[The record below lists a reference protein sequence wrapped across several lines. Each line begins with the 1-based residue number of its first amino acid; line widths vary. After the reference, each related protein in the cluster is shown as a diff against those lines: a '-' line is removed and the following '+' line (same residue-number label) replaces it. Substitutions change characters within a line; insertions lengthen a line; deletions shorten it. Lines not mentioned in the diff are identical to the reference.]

1 MSGMHRNWIS
11 RQRFIQLAAAVLF
24 NGYAAGFQK
33 GRIFTGNSKGICVP
47 VLNCYSCPGAL
58 GACPIGSLQTALGGI
73 RRHFPFYVLGMLMLF
88 GVALGRVICGLLC
101 PFGLVQD
108 LLYKIPFWKKK
119 VPEKID
125 RPARRVKYVILLV
138 MVCILPV
145 FMVTETGI
153 TPPYFCKYIC
163 PAGTL
168 GGGIPHLMANP
179 QLRQAAG
186 ALFGWKMLVL
196 ILIAAAGMVI
206 PRPFCRYLCP
216 LGAFYSVFNRFSFY
230 QMHLD
235 SDRCTGCKTCEQV
248 CPMAVEAAK
257 DSNSPECIRCGRCKN
272 ACPAHA
278 ISSGFS
284 YKQTADR
291 TGMGTRV

>member
-1 MSGMHRNWIS
+1 
-11 RQRFIQLAAAVLF
+11 
-24 NGYAAGFQK
+24 
-33 GRIFTGNSKGICVP
+33 
-47 VLNCYSCPGAL
+47 
-58 GACPIGSLQTALGGI
+58 
-73 RRHFPFYVLGMLMLF
+73 
-88 GVALGRVICGLLC
+88 
-101 PFGLVQD
+101 
-108 LLYKIPFWKKK
+108 
-119 VPEKID
+119 
-125 RPARRVKYVILLV
+125 
-138 MVCILPV
+138 MVCILPA

-186 ALFGWKMLVL
+186 ALFGWKTLVL

-272 ACPAHA
+272 VCPAHA

-291 TGMGTRV
+291 QA